1 MSTLMLVRHGETAF
15 NVEGIFRGRA
25 DVALNERGEQ
35 QASSLAQ
42 YLETRRVDAVY
53 SSPLKRALRTAEVI
67 ATRPG
72 LRPHL
77 APELIDLDCGE
88 WQGLSRQEV
97 EERYGDLYAQW
108 EETPHLLRLPGG
120 ESLQEV
126 RARALEFV
134 RGVAMGNEGHFVFVS
149 HRVVNKVL
157 ICGLLGLDDSHFW
170 NIRLD
175 VCGVTTFSYRKGR
188 FVLVAH
194 NDTSFLGLA
203 SALADF

>member
-1 MSTLMLVRHGETAF
+1 MSTVMLVRHGETAY
-15 NVEGIFRGRA
+15 NAEGIFRGRA
-25 DVALNERGEQ
+25 DVPLNERGEQ
-35 QASSLAQ
+35 QAGSLAG
-42 YLETRRVDAVY
+42 YLQTRRVDVVY
-53 SSPLKRALRTAEVI
+53 SSPLKRALTTAEVI
-67 ATRPG
+67 AARGG
-72 LRPHL
+72 LQAQV

-88 WQGLSRQEV
+88 WQGLSRQKV

-108 EETPHLLRLPGG
+108 EESPHLLRLPGG

-134 RGVAMGNEGHFVFVS
+134 RGVAMAHEGHFVFVS

-175 VCGVTTFSYRKGR
+175 VCGVTTFSYKRGR
-188 FVLVAH
+188 FVLIAH
-194 NDTSFLGLA
+194 NDTSFLGTA